1 MQTKQTTD
9 LEEVEQHAIR
19 QLVDTWLKA
28 SESGDVNTILTLMAD
43 DVIFM
48 VPGKE
53 PFGKAEFAQ
62 NYKQMKGANLK
73 TESNIQ
79 EIRVLGEW
87 AWMRNSLRVTFIP
100 NEGEPI
106 THSGYVLTILRKTS
120 NGKWVITRDANLLTP
135 EAK

>member
-1 MQTKQTTD
+1 MQTKQTPD
-9 LEEVEQHAIR
+9 LVQGEEQAIR

-48 VPGKE
+48 VPGRE
-53 PFGKAEFAQ
+53 PFGKEAFAQ
-62 NYKQMKGANLK
+62 NYKQMKGAKLK
-73 TESNIQ
+73 TESDIQ
-79 EIRVLGEW
+79 EIKVLGGW
-87 AWMRNSLRVTFIP
+87 AWMRNFLKVTFMP
-100 NEGEPI
+100 HEGEPT

-120 NGKWVITRDANLLTP
+120 DGKWVVTRDANLLTP